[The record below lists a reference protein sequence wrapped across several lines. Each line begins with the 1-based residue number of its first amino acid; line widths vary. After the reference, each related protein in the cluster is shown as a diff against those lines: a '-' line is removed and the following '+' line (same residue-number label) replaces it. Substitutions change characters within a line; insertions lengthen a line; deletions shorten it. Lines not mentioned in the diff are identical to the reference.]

1 MTVYAAQQLQEN
13 YQDSLH
19 KDMPEPSG
27 ANAGPSGANAVA
39 ARTNAAPAGA
49 NVKSTETQGNG
60 NMPGKRLDDIP
71 TLKSVVL
78 SGDETVIHSARLRH
92 NLDNLTSALA
102 AESLSLQDEHIE
114 SEFIGET
121 NLKVLLDE
129 VIDTHVSRMRT
140 EILALLEVHGAR
152 LGKLQD

>member
-1 MTVYAAQQLQEN
+1 MTVYAAQQLHEN

-27 ANAGPSGANAVA
+27 ANGG
-39 ARTNAAPAGA
+39 PAGA
-49 NVKSTETQGNG
+49 NGGVAGANAGTAGAYVESAETQGTG

-92 NLDNLTSALA
+92 NLDNLT
-102 AESLSLQDEHIE
+102 LSLIHI
-114 SEFIGET
+114 
-121 NLKVLLDE
+121 
-129 VIDTHVSRMRT
+129 
-140 EILALLEVHGAR
+140 
-152 LGKLQD
+152 